1 MRQIT
6 IIEAEIMAAGVTLP
20 QRNQK
25 AQNWSRRAIH
35 RELGISVETLYKW
48 EFAIHSNLLKLPHS
62 FKIWEFI
69 IRQEGEKKVKRPPLD
84 SYQIE
89 CLFLL
94 SELRKISGTNST
106 IEQTVL
112 ENGMQFYELHQ
123 LYSPLNNTKD

>member
-1 MRQIT
+1 
-6 IIEAEIMAAGVTLP
+6 MADGVVIP
-20 QRNQK
+20 KKSVKPRM
-25 AQNWSRRAIH
+25 WSRRALQ
-35 RELGISVETLYKW
+35 REFGIAIDTLYKW

-69 IRQEGEKKVKRPPLD
+69 VRQEGAPRIKRPPLD

-94 SELRKISGTNST
+94 AQLRKNAATNST
-106 IEQTVL
+106 IEQTIT

-123 LYSPLNNTKD
+123 ICSPLHNTKED